1 MDLFDKAMKEYNQT
15 NPASSKSKEKTL
27 DAKNFYDAMTT
38 YVNSKKP
45 KKICPHERT
54 FYWHGWRACVE
65 CGLCIHQVFCQNP
78 YSQVAGYITKPKEES
93 FPKIRKTMIDAINSV
108 TQKKIMLNG
117 MLGWDGPLEDG
128 LPFELFDHLRELCL
142 KCMDLE
148 LNKNVKCHRR
158 SMCAAILWEKVK
170 SLYPD
175 AMTLT
180 EFSEKVGVSVP
191 TIIKSRKTI
200 KY

>member
-1 MDLFDKAMKEYNQT
+1 MDLFEKAMKELNQT
-15 NPASSKSKEKTL
+15 NPAPSKSEEKTCH
-27 DAKNFYDAMTT
+27 AKNFYEAMTT
-38 YVNSKKP
+38 CVNSKKP
-45 KKICPHERT
+45 KKICEHEQT
-54 FYWHGWRACVE
+54 FYWQGWRACAE
-65 CGLCIHQVFCQNP
+65 CGLCIHKVFSQDP
-78 YSQVAGYITKPKEES
+78 YSNVAGYITVPKEDR

-142 KCMDLE
+142 KCMDLD
-148 LNKNVKCHRR
+148 VKCHMR
-158 SMCAAILWEKVK
+158 SLCAAILWDKVK
-170 SLYPD
+170 SLYPN

-180 EFSEKVGVSVP
+180 EFSKKVGVSMP
-191 TIIKSRKTI
+191 TIIKARKTI